1 MACAAPSHI
10 RWGVSE
16 CMPSGMG
23 FTWVM
28 LSSGRVGRDGGPLNL
43 RRLARARIDRPRPV
57 ILMPTGNSRLS
68 GSAPVELGARPF
80 DRVQVLLG
88 PFPDAAER
96 VAQAEAEVRQVV
108 FDLRRDHRICRADDQ
123 AFALHFAQRLG

>member
-43 RRLARARIDRPRPV
+43 RRLARARIDRPR
-57 ILMPTGNSRLS
+57 RLS
-68 GSAPVELGARPF
+68 DAIGKHPPSGGAPVELGARLF

-96 VAQAEAEVRQVV
+96 VAQAEAQVRQVV
-108 FDLRRDHRICRADDQ
+108 FDLR
-123 AFALHFAQRLG
+123 